1 MSLRRKRLTKQSEE
15 FKVFIIDIAFGDAF
29 EIGKFDT
36 LEEAKKEAERNSD
49 RRHVGY
55 VHGKGNRVVYST
67 DRGEHGKL

>member
-29 EIGKFDT
+29 EIGKFDN
-36 LEEAKKEAERNSD
+36 LEEAKKEANRNSS